1 LAAQDLLFISF
12 LGHHLYCLKP
22 KLKTVPS
29 GDWYCSDC
37 KPKERVRSP
46 KKTVRRV
53 FSSTEEDTEEDEDSG
68 QVKEEDSEE
77 EEEDDEDFQA
87 GLAIKNPPKKT
98 HLKNPTKNGFFGF
111 LKFLIFYENKMY
123 KLFSLK
129 QIFYEQIRHNI
140 LFIYKKIVRYALN

>member
-1 LAAQDLLFISF
+1 
-12 LGHHLYCLKP
+12 LKP

-53 FSSTEEDTEEDEDSG
+53 FSSTEEDDTEEDEDSG

-87 GLAIKNPPKKT
+87 VL
-98 HLKNPTKNGFFGF
+98 
-111 LKFLIFYENKMY
+111 
-123 KLFSLK
+123 
-129 QIFYEQIRHNI
+129 QIRIRIHRI
-140 LFIYKKIVRYALN
+140 HMFLGPLDPDPLVRGMDPEPDPSIIMQK

>member
-1 LAAQDLLFISF
+1 
-12 LGHHLYCLKP
+12 LKP

-53 FSSTEEDTEEDEDSG
+53 FSSTEEDDTEEDEDSG

-87 GLAIKNPPKKT
+87 GLRIRIHIIRIRIQHFWLNTDPDPG
-98 HLKNPTKNGFFGF
+98 LK
-111 LKFLIFYENKMY
+111 
-123 KLFSLK
+123 
-129 QIFYEQIRHNI
+129 
-140 LFIYKKIVRYALN
+140 

>member
-1 LAAQDLLFISF
+1 MQIVPIGNLAGSAWFIICLFP
-12 LGHHLYCLKP
+12 GHHLYCLKP

-53 FSSTEEDTEEDEDSG
+53 FSSTEEDDTEEDEDSG

-87 GLAIKNPPKKT
+87 GLRIRIHIIRIRIQHFWLNTDPDPGLKWPKIEKNYSWKK
-98 HLKNPTKNGFFGF
+98 
-111 LKFLIFYENKMY
+111 
-123 KLFSLK
+123 
-129 QIFYEQIRHNI
+129 
-140 LFIYKKIVRYALN
+140 

>member
-1 LAAQDLLFISF
+1 M
-12 LGHHLYCLKP
+12 KP

-53 FSSTEEDTEEDEDSG
+53 FSSTEEDDTEEDEDSG

-77 EEEDDEDFQA
+77 EEEDDEDFQV
-87 GLAIKNPPKKT
+87 GLRILIHIIRIQHFRLNTDPDQDSMRIRIQSGSRA
-98 HLKNPTKNGFFGF
+98 LMTKN
-111 LKFLIFYENKMY
+111 
-123 KLFSLK
+123 
-129 QIFYEQIRHNI
+129 
-140 LFIYKKIVRYALN
+140 